1 VLVGT
6 DPVGSVHTFRVKKR
20 TGRANDGLLIG
31 MPRNLAQPATHF
43 RENDLALAATLLAT
57 LCIGS

>member
-1 VLVGT
+1 
-6 DPVGSVHTFRVKKR
+6 
-20 TGRANDGLLIG
+20 LIG